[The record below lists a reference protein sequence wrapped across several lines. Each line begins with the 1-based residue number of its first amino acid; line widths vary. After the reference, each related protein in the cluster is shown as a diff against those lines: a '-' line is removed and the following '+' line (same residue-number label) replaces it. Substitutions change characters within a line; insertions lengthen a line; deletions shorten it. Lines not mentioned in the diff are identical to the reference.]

1 MEKITTDAELV
12 VHKESGWF
20 DGKRYNVGHLFVWA
34 KERFAVEDVDVEG
47 LLDQISDLDVGSI
60 SLDNV
65 DSDKPILL
73 SHTNHIID
81 GRHRLYKAVV
91 EKRSTI
97 RAIRLPKDLPPETEL

>member
-1 MEKITTDAELV
+1 MEKSLIDTELIT
-12 VHKESGWF
+12 HKESGWF

-34 KERFAVEDVDVEG
+34 KERFSVEDVDIDG
-47 LLDQISDLDVGSI
+47 LLDQISDLDVGSN

-73 SHTNHIID
+73 GHTNHIID

-97 RAIRLPKDLPPETEL
+97 KAIRLPNDLPSETEL